1 MKAYLELFLT
11 FAKIGAFMFGGG
23 YAMLPLLEREQI
35 EKKGWTTQED
45 ILNYFAIAQCTPGV
59 IAVNTATFV
68 GHKQKGVV
76 GGIVATVGVIF
87 VPMIIILT
95 IALALQA
102 FWGHPLVARIFSGI
116 RIAVA
121 ALIVSAVIKLFKSS
135 VKNWFG
141 IILCLLAFCAIAFL
155 DVSPVVVVILAAL
168 SGLVYGR
175 VQA

>member
-23 YAMLPLLEREQI
+23 YAMLPLLERELI

-141 IILCLLAFCAIAFL
+141 IILCLLAFCAIAFW

>member
-23 YAMLPLLEREQI
+23 YAMLPLLERELI

-141 IILCLLAFCAIAFL
+141 IVLCLLAFCAIAFL

>member
-1 MKAYLELFLT
+1 MKAYLELFFT

-23 YAMLPLLEREQI
+23 YAMLPLLERELI
-35 EKKGWTTQED
+35 EKKGWITQED

-141 IILCLLAFCAIAFL
+141 IVLYLLAFCAIAFL

>member
-23 YAMLPLLEREQI
+23 YAMLPLLERELI

-59 IAVNTATFV
+59 IAVNTDTFV

>member
-1 MKAYLELFLT
+1 MKAYLELFFT

-23 YAMLPLLEREQI
+23 YAMLPLLERELI

-141 IILCLLAFCAIAFL
+141 IVLYLLAFCAIAFL
-155 DVSPVVVVILAAL
+155 DVSPVVIVILAAL

>member
-23 YAMLPLLEREQI
+23 YAMLPLLERELI

>member
-11 FAKIGAFMFGGG
+11 FAKIGAFTFGGG
-23 YAMLPLLEREQI
+23 YAMLPLLERELI

-141 IILCLLAFCAIAFL
+141 IILCLLAFCAIAFW

>member
-1 MKAYLELFLT
+1 MKAYLELFFT

-23 YAMLPLLEREQI
+23 YAMLPLLERELI
-35 EKKGWTTQED
+35 EKKGWITQED

-141 IILCLLAFCAIAFL
+141 IVLYLLAFCAIAFL
-155 DVSPVVVVILAAL
+155 DVSPVVIVILAAL

>member
-1 MKAYLELFLT
+1 MKAYLELFFT

-23 YAMLPLLEREQI
+23 YAMLPLLERELI

-141 IILCLLAFCAIAFL
+141 IVLYLLAFCAIAFL

>member
-23 YAMLPLLEREQI
+23 YAMLPLLERELI

-102 FWGHPLVARIFSGI
+102 FWSHPLVARIFSGI

>member
-23 YAMLPLLEREQI
+23 YAMLPLLERELI

-121 ALIVSAVIKLFKSS
+121 ALIISAVIKLFKSS

-141 IILCLLAFCAIAFL
+141 IVLCLLAFCAIAFL